1 MGDTLPGPMTDH
13 DVLVFLLALAT
24 ILGSARILGEL
35 ARLVHMPLIVGEM
48 TAGIVLGPS
57 VLGRISPGA
66 QAWLFPSGAPEAML
80 GGYTTLGVI
89 LLLVVVGVEVD
100 LGVVRRRG
108 KSALA
113 TGLLGIVLPM
123 ASGIALGLLLPASNW
138 IDTSRRSTV
147 ALVLGVNLS
156 ISALPV
162 IAKTLLDLGLFKTDI
177 GLLIMAAAML
187 DDLVGWLAFS
197 LLLRP
202 MHGASADV
210 ASLVETVGLGAVFAT
225 TTVLVGRRILHGRLA
240 RLTRNAATPARA
252 ISFVIVLA
260 LLGATITHAIGLHA
274 VFGGLVVGLAIGRSA
289 RTNTKTRAAVQD
301 FVTYVF
307 APVFFASI
315 GLRVDFVS
323 AFDARLCL
331 LVFAVATAPK
341 LIGCTLGSRIG
352 GGPAGGRLR
361 WREAAAVAFGMNSRG
376 AMGII
381 LAAIARDAGLF
392 TDRMFVALVV
402 MSLATS
408 LTSGPA
414 MKWLLYREEAEE
426 DVITLLRR
434 GAFVSELHAHTPSE
448 AISELVRSFGSLLVG
463 HKREARDA
471 VLERELV
478 APTGLGDEVAI
489 PHAAVDGLERPLLA
503 LGRAPHGIDFDA
515 PDGTSARIVFLLL
528 IPPKAYEEEVQILAS
543 IARAT
548 YDARARQE
556 LSSASGMEEVTQ
568 VLARSAKRTRESMRP
583 GPGSSAALA
592 RKAAKGRPEER

>member
-1 MGDTLPGPMTDH
+1 MTDH

-35 ARLVHMPLIVGEM
+35 ARLLRMPLVVGEM
-48 TAGIVLGPS
+48 TAGILLGPS
-57 VLGRISPGA
+57 VLGRLWPSA
-66 QAWLFPSGAPEAML
+66 HVRLFPSGAPEAML
-80 GGYTTLGVI
+80 AGYTTLGAI

-100 LGVVRRRG
+100 LRVVRRRG
-108 KSALA
+108 KSAFA
-113 TGLLGIVLPM
+113 TGLLGIVFPM
-123 ASGIALGLLLPASNW
+123 ASGIALGMLLPGSDW
-138 IDTSRRSTV
+138 IDASRRSTV

-177 GLLIMAAAML
+177 GLLVMAAAML

-197 LLLRP
+197 ILLRP
-202 MHGASADV
+202 AHGAAANV
-210 ASLVETVGLGAVFAT
+210 TSLAKTLGLGGLFAVGTIWLGHRA
-225 TTVLVGRRILHGRLA
+225 LHGRLSRVSRSGA
-240 RLTRNAATPARA
+240 SSARA

-260 LLGATITHAIGLHA
+260 LLGATVTHAIGLHA
-274 VFGGLVVGLAIGRSA
+274 VFGGLIAGLAIGRA
-289 RTNTKTRAAVQD
+289 AKTNTKTRAAVTD

-315 GLRVDFVS
+315 ALRVDFVG

-331 LVFAVATAPK
+331 LVLAVATAPK
-341 LIGCTLGSRIG
+341 LLGCTLGARIS

-402 MSLATS
+402 MSLVTS
-408 LTSGPA
+408 VTSGPL
-414 MKWLLYREEAEE
+414 MKWLLYREEPEE
-426 DVITLLRR
+426 DVVTLLRR

-448 AISELVRSFGSLLVG
+448 AITELVRAFGSLLVG
-463 HKREARDA
+463 HKRDARDA
-471 VLERELV
+471 VIERELV

-489 PHAAVDGLERPLLA
+489 PHAAVEGLERPLLA
-503 LGRAPHGIDFDA
+503 LGRAPRGIDFDA
-515 PDGTSARIVFLLL
+515 PDGTLARIVFLLL
-528 IPPKAYEEEVQILAS
+528 IPPKAYEEEVHILAS

-548 YDARARQE
+548 YDERARGE
-556 LSSASGMEEVTQ
+556 LSTATGIEEVTQ
-568 VLARSAKRTRESMRP
+568 VLARNAKRTRLSMRP
-583 GPGSSAALA
+583 PGSSAMGSSADA
-592 RKAAKGRPEER
+592 GIGDIKEKRRSQRS